1 MSPISHYSTGIVNTF
16 LIVYW
21 LLYSTMVCPT
31 GRYLLWRRRK
41 GTSSALISLTIKKL
55 FSLAKKEI
63 VVDQEISL
71 VNEIR

>member
-1 MSPISHYSTGIVNTF
+1 LVAIFNNGLSNGAIPN
-16 LIVYW
+16 
-21 LLYSTMVCPT
+21 
-31 GRYLLWRRRK
+31 LLWRRRK